1 MNYLS
6 VILLLTCYTE
16 CCVKCFD
23 RIEPIELFILLY
35 STSNNTPSHCKYQ
48 MFHLLHSLH
57 GYSQCFYPNNNTIKI
72 INK

>member
-6 VILLLTCYTE
+6 VILLLTCCTE
-16 CCVKCFD
+16 CCVECFD
-23 RIEPIELFILLY
+23 RIEPIELLY

-48 MFHLLHSLH
+48 MFHLLHTLH